1 MCHEST
7 SFALP
12 WPRGVPG
19 GTVTP
24 DDLEQT
30 EAIFIFGQNTSIS
43 GPRMRQQSQAAR
55 QRDVLI
61 VAFNPCA
68 NAPWSPGAPRLNT
81 YSPVAHG
88 SRCGVLVF
96 PSGWTDCSPQLT
108 ACTPQG
114 SAPAMSSSLAPP
126 TDASA

>member
-1 MCHEST
+1 MDVGRLLNSRNRCHEST
-7 SFALP
+7 SFALS

-30 EAIFIFGQNTSIS
+30 EAIFIFGRNTSVS

-68 NAPWSPGAPRLNT
+68 NAPWSPGAPRLST
-81 YSPVAHG
+81 HSPRCAWAAMWRVG
-88 SRCGVLVF
+88 SHRG
-96 PSGWTDCSPQLT
+96 G
-108 ACTPQG
+108 
-114 SAPAMSSSLAPP
+114 P
-126 TDASA
+126 TVVRS